1 MLNIYPQRA
10 TDPNNLHVQCD
21 ENLIARNK
29 QIIADMMTSYPNSD
43 VLLAYS
49 NLIEKRAYL
58 KKCLDDIIA
67 ELVDSFGKH
76 LKIIR
81 LTKKNNPIH
90 PLYQRDNSILYG
102 FTFNNG
108 YFFGNA
114 FPRFEMSSVRRRL
127 PLRAREVGNEKIRSC
142 PERESETRSRN
153 KKSALFVEFQ

>member
-102 FTFNNG
+102 FTFN
-108 YFFGNA
+108 
-114 FPRFEMSSVRRRL
+114 
-127 PLRAREVGNEKIRSC
+127 K
-142 PERESETRSRN
+142 
-153 KKSALFVEFQ
+153 